1 MGIIIH
7 VLWFSRSLHI
17 LNLNHN
23 LINKVD
29 QGITGIK
36 LNLDS
41 LLLEYNEITELG
53 TYAMGNFDVAN
64 KTSFKANP
72 LKIIE
77 VYM

>member
-1 MGIIIH
+1 MH
-7 VLWFSRSLHI
+7 V

-23 LINKVD
+23 HISKVD

-41 LLLEYNEITELG
+41 LLLEYNEIIELG
-53 TYAMGNFDVAN
+53 SNAMANFDVAN
-64 KTSFKANP
+64 RTSFKANP

-77 VYM
+77 VHFWNIIY